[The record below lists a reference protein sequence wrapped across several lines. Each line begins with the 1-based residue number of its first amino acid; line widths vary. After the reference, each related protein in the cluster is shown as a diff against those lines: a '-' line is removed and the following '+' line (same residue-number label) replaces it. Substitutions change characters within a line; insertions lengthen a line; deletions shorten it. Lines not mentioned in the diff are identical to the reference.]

1 MSERTQHTRA
11 CMRENMGRRYGDAFY
26 HKHDKRH
33 HLEYR
38 RHCRSHPITILRNQD
53 HLEIIKSQPDLLR
66 AFKIK
71 KTCKRLANTS
81 IH

>member
-1 MSERTQHTRA
+1 MSERKQHTSA
-11 CMRENMGRRYGDAFY
+11 CMRENMGHRYGDAFH

-33 HLEYR
+33 LEYR
-38 RHCRSHPITILRNQD
+38 LHWPSHPVTIQRDQE
-53 HLEIIKSQPDLLR
+53 HLEIIKSQPNLLS